1 MKIQALAVIV
11 AIIVLLVVGIEIY
24 TRVIDKANGNST
36 RTVLNIIFVAFYLTL
51 LLSLGFLLVSVG
63 N

>member
-36 RTVLNIIFVAFYLTL
+36 RTVLNIIFVTFYLTL